1 MQYLYRLPLCL
12 TRCRSH
18 ATSQKFGQ
26 ATSGYRQCDR
36 TALQL
41 LRVRVGVFR
50 RGARLTRECGHFS
63 VQLTLVQL

>member
-12 TRCRSH
+12 PRCRSH
-18 ATSQKFGQ
+18 ATSQKLGY
-26 ATSGYRQCDR
+26 ATSGQLQRDR

-41 LRVRVGVFR
+41 LRVRVSVFR